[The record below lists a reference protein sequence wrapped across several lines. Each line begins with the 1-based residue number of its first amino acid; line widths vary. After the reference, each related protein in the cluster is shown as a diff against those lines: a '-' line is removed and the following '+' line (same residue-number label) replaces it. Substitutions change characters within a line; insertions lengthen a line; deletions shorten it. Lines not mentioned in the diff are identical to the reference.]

1 MIEPSKLA
9 SLPFFQGISPEDMT
23 KLLEELDA
31 REVFYEKGSFLVHAG
46 DKITAAG
53 LVLSGEVHILRE
65 DFWGCRALV
74 AQIPPGA
81 FFGETYALLDT
92 AAEVS
97 VLAAADTTVLYL
109 SLNRILAPTG
119 QTNPLFALLSRRLL
133 QIFAG
138 RNLTLTRKIAHVT
151 CRSTREKLLSF
162 LSSCAQD
169 SGSAVFSIPFDRQ
182 QLADYLAV
190 ERSAMSAELS
200 RMKKDGLLDYHKNHF
215 RLFTK

>member
-1 MIEPSKLA
+1 MEPSKLA
-9 SLPFFQGISPEDMT
+9 SLPFFQGISPEDVT
-23 KLLEELDA
+23 KLLGELDA

-46 DKITAAG
+46 DKIPAAG
-53 LVLSGEVHILRE
+53 LILSGEVHILRE
-65 DFWGCRALV
+65 DFWGSRALV

-97 VLAAADTTVLYL
+97 VQAASDTSVLYL

-119 QTNPLFALLSRRLL
+119 QQNPLFALLSRRLL

-138 RNLTLTRKIAHVT
+138 KIAHVT

>member
-1 MIEPSKLA
+1 MEPSKLA
-9 SLPFFQGISPEDMT
+9 SLPFFQGISPKDVT
-23 KLLEELDA
+23 KLLGELDA

-46 DKITAAG
+46 DKIPAAG
-53 LVLSGEVHILRE
+53 LILSGEVHILRE
-65 DFWGCRALV
+65 DFWGSRALV

-97 VLAAADTTVLYL
+97 VQAASDTSVLYL

-119 QTNPLFALLSRRLL
+119 QQNPLFALLSRRLL

-151 CRSTREKLLSF
+151 CRSTRARSSSLAARSKSSSSGASRPSSRREGRLIKIFRFSVRRTSSSF
-162 LSSCAQD
+162 RRISSK
-169 SGSAVFSIPFDRQ
+169 SFSPGRGP
-182 QLADYLAV
+182 V
-190 ERSAMSAELS
+190 
-200 RMKKDGLLDYHKNHF
+200 
-215 RLFTK
+215 

>member
-1 MIEPSKLA
+1 MEPSKLA
-9 SLPFFQGISPEDMT
+9 SLPFFQGISPEDVT
-23 KLLEELDA
+23 KLLGEMDA

-46 DKITAAG
+46 DKIPAAG
-53 LVLSGEVHILRE
+53 LILSGEVHILRE
-65 DFWGCRALV
+65 DFWGSRALV

-97 VLAAADTTVLYL
+97 VQAASDTSVLYL

-119 QTNPLFALLSRRLL
+119 QQNPLFALLSRRLL

-169 SGSAVFSIPFDRQ
+169 SGSAVFSSCK
-182 QLADYLAV
+182 V
-190 ERSAMSAELS
+190 
-200 RMKKDGLLDYHKNHF
+200 MKYNSF
-215 RLFTK
+215 

>member
-1 MIEPSKLA
+1 MEPSKLA

-31 REVFYEKGSFLVHAG
+31 REVFYEKGSFLVHTG

-65 DFWGCRALV
+65 DFWGSRALV
-74 AQIPPGA
+74 AQIPSGA

-119 QTNPLFALLSRRLL
+119 QQNPLFTLLSRRLL

-138 RNLTLTRKIAHVT
+138 RNLTLTERLPTSPAAAQGK
-151 CRSTREKLLSF
+151 
-162 LSSCAQD
+162 SSCPSFPPALRIPAALFFPFPLT
-169 SGSAVFSIPFDRQ
+169 GSNWRIIWRW
-182 QLADYLAV
+182 
-190 ERSAMSAELS
+190 SAAPC
-200 RMKKDGLLDYHKNHF
+200 RRN
-215 RLFTK
+215 

>member
-1 MIEPSKLA
+1 MEPSKLA
-9 SLPFFQGISPEDMT
+9 SLPFFQGISPEDVT
-23 KLLEELDA
+23 KLLGELDA

-46 DKITAAG
+46 DKIPAAG
-53 LVLSGEVHILRE
+53 LILSGEVHILRE
-65 DFWGCRALV
+65 DFWGSRALV

-97 VLAAADTTVLYL
+97 VQAA
-109 SLNRILAPTG
+109 S
-119 QTNPLFALLSRRLL
+119 LFALLSRRLL